1 MTKRGSSG
9 LSLLLAIDKPK
20 GMTSHDVVNRV
31 RRVFGEKRVGHMGT
45 LDPLASGVLCVA
57 VGPATRLDAFMSGHN
72 KTYVMD
78 IAFGC
83 ATTTD
88 DAEGE
93 VISRGEAPSDL
104 LNEQIAREVVA
115 SLVGKGKQLPPVYS
129 AVKVD

>member
-1 MTKRGSSG
+1 
-9 LSLLLAIDKPK
+9 
-20 GMTSHDVVNRV
+20 
-31 RRVFGEKRVGHMGT
+31 
-45 LDPLASGVLCVA
+45 
-57 VGPATRLDAFMSGHN
+57 MSGHN

-93 VISRGEAPSDL
+93 VVSRGEAPSDL

-129 AVKVD
+129 AVKVNGQKSYTAAR